1 MDMHLKSKIIIAA
14 LTLLAAL
21 LLTVG
26 CKDSGAKESQAFA
39 TVTTAPAVTTVPE
52 QPAPDAHYCTV
63 TENATGREIAALL
76 QGEEYRFY
84 LPGGV
89 DPTAL
94 TLNCIIGEDYTVT
107 VRGKEFTESQQFRIN
122 IAETPRLTVTFT
134 SGEGEKT
141 TCHYTF
147 LASSAN
153 ILCLDIDESKGPIS
167 AMHRDKNHET
177 YCYGSLT
184 YVAEEGMYSFDS
196 SFSLKGRGNATWDD
210 EKKGYALKLYEDDSY
225 EDKNKVSVSGMGAS
239 ANWVLLANHRD
250 RTLIRNALAQTLA
263 AKLGM
268 ENAVKFVFVDV
279 YMNGEYLGLYN
290 LMQKVE
296 SGKAQ
301 VDIDEAEADN
311 LKGGY
316 LLEFDNYTDS
326 PQITL
331 DKSGMQVTVKSPDD
345 LESYTAIEN
354 LLNEAETAILAED
367 GRHPRTGKYWY
378 DYLDKESFAILWMVR
393 EYTMDNDATV
403 NFRFYYDPADGL
415 LHAGPAWDFDNAM
428 ARNNGVFADPTYP
441 LIESGHRNKAC
452 WLRKLMKF
460 DEFNE
465 EIVRLYQKNR
475 RLFTTS
481 HDQSIYALA
490 FTLQKEL
497 DYSIGQN
504 FTVWEKQLA
513 NKSWNYP
520 GEPTYEAHFA
530 ILTDFL
536 EGRNEFWSEYIPA
549 LVK

>member
-1 MDMHLKSKIIIAA
+1 MKLKIITAA
-14 LTLLAAL
+14 LSLLAAL
-21 LLTVG
+21 LLQVG
-26 CKDSGAKESQAFA
+26 CTAQGAKPTDTAAPDS
-39 TVTTAPAVTTVPE
+39 TAPAVTA
-52 QPAPDAHYCTV
+52 PAEPVTPDAHYCTV
-63 TENATGREIAALL
+63 TENKTGRVISPV
-76 QGEEYRFY
+76 QTGEEYRFY

-89 DPTAL
+89 DLADL
-94 TLNCIIGEDYTVT
+94 TLNCVVGEDYTAT
-107 VRGKEFTESQQFRIN
+107 VKGTTFAECTDFRLDLTKT
-122 IAETPRLTVTFT
+122 AELQVTFA
-134 SGEGEKT
+134 SAEGDVT
-141 TCHYTF
+141 ACRYTF

-153 ILCLDIDESKGPIS
+153 ILALEIDESLGSIS
-167 AMHRDKNHET
+167 AMHRDKDHET

-184 YVAEEGMYSFDS
+184 YVATERVYSFDS

-210 EKKGYALKLYEDDSY
+210 EKKGYALKLYEDGGY
-225 EDKNKVSVSGMGAS
+225 ENKNKISVSGMGESAS
-239 ANWVLLANHRD
+239 WVLLANHRD

-268 ENAVKFVFVDV
+268 EYAVEFVFVDV

-296 SGKAQ
+296 TGKAQ

-311 LKGGY
+311 LGGGY
-316 LLEFDNYTDS
+316 LLEFDNYTDT
-326 PQITL
+326 PQIKL
-331 DKSGMQVTVKSPDD
+331 DKSGMKVTVNAPDD
-345 LESYTAIEN
+345 LDSYTAIEN
-354 LLNEAETAILAED
+354 FLNEAETAILAED

-378 DYLDKESFAILWMVR
+378 DYLDKESFAMLWIIR

-403 NFRFYYDPADGL
+403 NFRFFYDPADGK
-415 LHAGPAWDFDNAM
+415 LHAGPAWDFDNSM
-428 ARNNGVFADPTYP
+428 ARNSGVFADPTYP
-441 LIESGHRNKAC
+441 LIESGHRNKSC

-465 EIVRLYQKNR
+465 EIVRLYQKHR

-497 DYSIGQN
+497 DYSIVQN

-520 GEPTYEAHFA
+520 DEPTYEAHFA

-536 EGRNEFWSEYIPA
+536 EGRNEFFGEYIPT
-549 LVK
+549 LTE

>member
-1 MDMHLKSKIIIAA
+1 LNYRRILWAVLSLAA
-14 LTLLAAL
+14 IWLLA
-21 LLTVG
+21 G
-26 CKDSGAKESQAFA
+26 CTPSVQEAS
-39 TVTTAPAVTTVPE
+39 TTTITTAPAVTAVPE
-52 QPAPDAHYCTV
+52 KPAPDAHYCTV

-107 VRGKEFTESQQFRIN
+107 VRGKEFTESQQFCIN
-122 IAETPRLTVTFT
+122 IAETPELTVTFT
-134 SGEGEKT
+134 SKSGEKT

-147 LASSAN
+147 LSSSAN
-153 ILCLDIDESKGPIS
+153 ILCLDIDESKGSIS

-225 EDKNKVSVSGMGAS
+225 ENKNKVSVSGMGAS

-316 LLEFDNYTDS
+316 LLEFDNYTDT

-331 DKSGMQVTVKSPDD
+331 DKSGMQVTVKSPDN
-345 LESYTAIEN
+345 LESYTAIQN

-378 DYLDKESFAILWMVR
+378 DYLDKESFAILWIVR

-415 LHAGPAWDFDNAM
+415 FHAGPAWDFDNAM

-441 LIESGHRNKAC
+441 IIESGHRNKAC

-465 EIVRLYQKNR
+465 EIVRLYQKHR

-520 GEPTYEAHFA
+520 DEPTYEAHFE

-536 EGRNEFWSEYIPA
+536 EVRNEFWSEYIPN
-549 LVK
+549 LTN